1 MSTNTHWF
9 VVWVPSSEQ
18 ERRERSRSRTIS
30 SAREIAT
37 VINDNGVIKS
47 ELEDRM
53 ENNSPKTDRPFVVT
67 KIKEEIP
74 IVRKVPEIQEMNI
87 ANSFDESNNQPTT
100 VVNSSEEVQNN
111 GEFETENDSAPLI
124 PPALTVNEDSENEL
138 TVHSDAFLEWESLE
152 DIVKKVISTKC
163 ATSVHIIHSSDNT
176 QTQISFCVAF
186 EEVEN
191 LLLDLQNHGI
201 GRVEHSSISVIP
213 ASIHYSLDQG
223 SKENEN
229 AAQEAKLD
237 KFYSSIKSR
246 LLVSEVIARIKSG
259 AEFSFDFLLLLILAG
274 MIAFMGLL
282 ENSSVIL
289 VASMLVSP
297 LMGPILAG
305 IFGGAIQD
313 SKLSWSGVRR
323 EIYALCICIFI
334 GFFFGLM
341 VCPWAEAYGVSQ
353 WPTQE
358 MLSRGELRALW
369 VGVLIAV
376 PSGAG
381 VALSVLGGNAGSL
394 VGVAISAS
402 LLPPAV
408 NAGIFWALSVVLLI
422 TGSGPDSHAIFYGFG
437 QETDPETNI
446 TISLYK
452 PRYSNNLP
460 MESFYLGLTS
470 LALTLINILC
480 IIVTGVLIL
489 KLKEVTPAKIPQKF
503 SHFWRKDVRAHRNYN
518 QKISKGDKHGLLK
531 DMQSVS
537 GGKANQNGESI
548 EGPILHSM
556 FERAAADE
564 DLINIRQWVSMPSAA
579 MPRDPYQ
586 RTPRIT
592 QEDPWRDSA
601 YEMLISPNKNSH
613 LSNDPSK
620 DHLTFPK
627 HGSPFIYRRNTGLT
641 HKENYLTV
649 NPTGT
654 FLNVPQFLQQELRR
668 SREIRR
674 RLNSGLNPTDI

>member
-9 VVWVPSSEQ
+9 YVWVPASQ
-18 ERRERSRSRTIS
+18 EERKEKSRTAS
-30 SAREIAT
+30 SVREIAT
-37 VINDNGVIKS
+37 ALAETDKDENGPGNVIARKLS
-47 ELEDRM
+47 
-53 ENNSPKTDRPFVVT
+53 KPFVVT
-67 KIKEEIP
+67 KIMEEEP
-74 IVRKVPEIQEMNI
+74 LHEKVLSVSS
-87 ANSFDESNNQPTT
+87 SFDSTANQPNII
-100 VVNSSEEVQNN
+100 VNPSEGSDLKYQEL
-111 GEFETENDSAPLI
+111 GDNDSTPLI
-124 PPALTVNEDSENEL
+124 APTLTVNEDSENDL
-138 TVHSDAFLEWESLE
+138 TVGSEAFLEWESLE
-152 DIVKKVISTKC
+152 DIVKKVIASKNVS
-163 ATSVHIIHSSDNT
+163 SVHIIHNSDNT
-176 QTQISFCVAF
+176 QTQISFCVPF
-186 EEVEN
+186 EDVET
-191 LLLDLQNHGI
+191 LLLELQNQGV
-201 GRVEHSSISVIP
+201 GRMDNSSVSVVP
-213 ASIHYSLDQG
+213 ASIHCSQDQG
-223 SKENEN
+223 YKEREN
-229 AAQEAKLD
+229 AVQEAKLD

-246 LLVSEVIARIKSG
+246 LLVSEVIARIQSG

-313 SKLSWSGVRR
+313 SKLSWSGVRH
-323 EIYALCICIFI
+323 EIYALLICIFI
-334 GFFFGLM
+334 GFFFGLL
-341 VCPWAEAYGVSQ
+341 VCPWAEEYGVSQ

-408 NAGIFWALSVVLLI
+408 NAGIFWALSAVLLI
-422 TGSGPDSHAIFYGFG
+422 TGSGPDSHAIFHGFG
-437 QETDPETNI
+437 QETDPETNL

-452 PRYSNNLP
+452 PRYSSNLP

-503 SHFWRKDVRAHRNYN
+503 AHFWRKDVRAHRNYN
-518 QKISKGDKHGLLK
+518 KKIRKGDRHGLLK
-531 DMQSVS
+531 DMQIGV
-537 GGKANQNGESI
+537 GDGKTNQAGESV

-586 RTPRIT
+586 RSPRIV
-592 QEDPWRDSA
+592 QDDPWRDSA
-601 YEMLISPNKNSH
+601 YELLISSNRNSNAENEASKNHSTIPRQ
-613 LSNDPSK
+613 PSA
-620 DHLTFPK
+620 LL
-627 HGSPFIYRRNTGLT
+627 YRRNTGLAP
-641 HKENYLTV
+641 KESYLTV

-654 FLNVPQFLQQELRR
+654 FLDVPLFLQQELQR
-668 SREIRR
+668 SREIRK
-674 RLNSGLNPTDI
+674 RLNSGLKPTDV

>member
-1 MSTNTHWF
+1 MSHNTHWF
-9 VVWVPSSEQ
+9 YVWVPTSEQ
-18 ERRERSRSRTIS
+18 ERRDRGRSRTGS
-30 SAREIAT
+30 SVREIAT
-37 VINDNGVIKS
+37 ALAENDK
-47 ELEDRM
+47 EEDSD
-53 ENNSPKTDRPFVVT
+53 NNQKKERPFVVT
-67 KIKEEIP
+67 KIEEEEP
-74 IVRKVPEIQEMNI
+74 IISKLPSVTENTVSSTFE
-87 ANSFDESNNQPTT
+87 ESSLQPN
-100 VVNSSEEVQNN
+100 VAVNPIEDLMQNDKD
-111 GEFETENDSAPLI
+111 FETDNDSTPLI
-124 PPALTVNEDSENEL
+124 PPTLIVNEDAENDLTANSE
-138 TVHSDAFLEWESLE
+138 AFLEWESLE
-152 DIVKKVISTKC
+152 DIVKKVISSKNISSPHT
-163 ATSVHIIHSSDNT
+163 IHNSDNT
-176 QTQISFCVAF
+176 QTQLSFCVPF

-191 LLLDLQNHGI
+191 LVLELQNQGV
-201 GRVEHSSISVIP
+201 GRLEQSSVSVIP
-213 ASIHYSLDQG
+213 ASIHYSQG
-223 SKENEN
+223 QGGKEKED
-229 AAQEAKLD
+229 AAQEAKID

-246 LLVSEVIARIKSG
+246 LLVSEVIARIQSG

-282 ENSSVIL
+282 ENSSVVL

-305 IFGGAIQD
+305 IFGGVIQD
-313 SKLSWSGVRR
+313 SKLSWSGVRH
-323 EIYALCICIFI
+323 EIYALLICIFI
-334 GFFFGLM
+334 GFFFGLL
-341 VCPWAEAYGVSQ
+341 VCPWAEEYGVSQ

-422 TGSGPDSHAIFYGFG
+422 TGSGPDSHAIFHGFG

-446 TISLYK
+446 TVSLYK
-452 PRYSNNLP
+452 PRYSTDLS

-480 IIVTGVLIL
+480 IIITGVLIL

-503 SHFWRKDVRAHRNYN
+503 AHFWRKDVRAHRNYN
-518 QKISKGDKHGLLK
+518 RKIRKGDKHGLLK
-531 DMQSVS
+531 DMQISVNGKTNQS
-537 GGKANQNGESI
+537 GENI

-564 DLINIRQWVSMPSAA
+564 DLINIREWVSMPSAA

-586 RTPRIT
+586 RSPRII
-592 QEDPWRDSA
+592 QDDPWRDSA
-601 YEMLISPNKNSH
+601 YQLLISPDKNTKSGNEA
-613 LSNDPSK
+613 STDT
-620 DHLTFPK
+620 LT
-627 HGSPFIYRRNTGLT
+627 YRRNTGLSS
-641 HKENYLTV
+641 KENYLTV

-654 FLNVPQFLQQELRR
+654 FLNVPLFLQQELQR

-674 RLNSGLNPTDI
+674 RLNSGFKPTNV

>member
-9 VVWVPSSEQ
+9 VVWVPSSDQ
-18 ERRERSRSRTIS
+18 ERLERGRSRTVS
-30 SAREIAT
+30 SARETFGDEKQDCLKQA
-37 VINDNGVIKS
+37 NGSIVSKF
-47 ELEDRM
+47 D
-53 ENNSPKTDRPFVVT
+53 VT
-67 KIKEEIP
+67 KISEDKPVIERLSSI
-74 IVRKVPEIQEMNI
+74 
-87 ANSFDESNNQPTT
+87 DEDPLPTLFVETQTQPNV
-100 VVNSSEEVQNN
+100 VVNHHDIDDKSLDNDKQEN
-111 GEFETENDSAPLI
+111 GDLNDKHEDGEHSILLTPPTLTVDEDTENEF
-124 PPALTVNEDSENEL
+124 NQ
-138 TVHSDAFLEWESLE
+138 HSDAFLEWEPLE
-152 DIVKKVISTKC
+152 DIVKKVITNKK
-163 ATSVHIIHSSDNT
+163 TSSPHIVQSADNT
-176 QTQISFCVAF
+176 QTQISFCVPF

-191 LLLDLQNHGI
+191 LLLDLQNQGI
-201 GRVEHSSISVIP
+201 GSTDNSSVSVIP

-229 AAQEAKLD
+229 AVQEAKLD

-246 LLVSEVIARIKSG
+246 LLVSEVIARIQSG

-274 MIAFMGLL
+274 MISFMGLL
-282 ENSSVIL
+282 ENSSVVL

-313 SKLSWSGVRR
+313 SKLAWSGVRH
-323 EIYALCICIFI
+323 EVYSLFICIFI

-341 VCPWAEAYGVSQ
+341 VCPWAEEYGVSQ

-358 MLSRGELRALW
+358 MISRGELRALW

-408 NAGIFWALSVVLLI
+408 NAGIFWALSVVLLV
-422 TGSGPDSHAIFYGFG
+422 TGSGPDSHAIFHGFG
-437 QETDPETNI
+437 QETDPETNL
-446 TISLYK
+446 TISLYE
-452 PRYSNNLP
+452 PRYSDNLA

-480 IIVTGVLIL
+480 IILTGVFIL
-489 KLKEVTPAKIPQKF
+489 KLKEVTPSKIPQKF
-503 SHFWRKDVRAHRNYN
+503 SHFWRKDVKAHRNYN
-518 QKISKGDKHGLLK
+518 KKIRKGDNGLLK
-531 DMQSVS
+531 NMQI
-537 GGKANQNGESI
+537 KTNQPGENM

-556 FERAAADE
+556 FERAAVDE
-564 DLINIRQWVSMPSAA
+564 DLINIRQWVAMPSAA
-579 MPRDPYQ
+579 MPRDPLQ
-586 RTPRIT
+586 RTPRFT

-601 YEMLISPNKNSH
+601 YEMLISNDEGSKN
-613 LSNDPSK
+613 NE
-620 DHLTFPK
+620 TFPPK
-627 HGSPFIYRRNTGLT
+627 ASPYVYRRNTGLGP
-641 HKENYLTV
+641 KQNYLTV

-654 FLNVPQFLQQELRR
+654 FLDFNLFVQQELSR
-668 SREIRR
+668 SKEIRR
-674 RLNSGLNPTDI
+674 RLYSGLKPTDV